1 MGSVMVRQSDNQQRG
16 SYLRACLR
24 LCLLFMAGV
33 AFWVLLAAGSA
44 GPGML
49 ATPVAKAVPAYQH
62 SAAESCTSCHHR
74 GSVAS
79 CSTCHEQQGL
89 DANLANQSCT
99 SCHSNKQ
106 APDRTCWSCHKPG
119 EAQPEPTA
127 AACQLCHTV
136 TPHLAATAT
145 CTTSACHGGAV
156 TPHHD
161 GQEQNLPT
169 DCTDCH
175 TNEQHGQQDCTTCH
189 SATKHPDYPKMPE
202 TCTQCH
208 AADTFATGQDCTE
221 CHAGGPGTPG
231 TAGKTD
237 NDIHDSALPDGPIG
251 PAGCTTCHPGRTEH
265 AGKVACTTCHDSAE
279 AFHHGNASSPGYPD
293 CRSCHADKPKPAAG
307 RSCQTCHKGAQHQAQ
322 PQVGSC
328 SSCHGTGRA
337 RHAGKVACTTCHDSA
352 EAFHHGN
359 ASSPGYPDCRS
370 CHADKPKPAAGRS
383 CQTCH
388 KGAQHQAH
396 PQVGSCRSC
405 HGTGRARNAGKVAST
420 TCHDSAEPFH
430 HGNAAS
436 PGYPDCRSCHADKPK
451 PAAGRS
457 CQTCHKG
464 AQHQAQPQVGSCS
477 SCHGTG
483 RARHA
488 GKVAC
493 TTCRDS
499 AEAFHHGNASS
510 PGYPDCRSCHADKPK
525 PAAGRSCQTCH
536 KGAQHQAQP
545 QVGSCSSCQGT
556 GRARHAGKVACTT
569 CHDSAEAFHHG
580 NASSPGYPD
589 CRSCHADKPKPAAGR
604 SCQTCHKGAQ
614 HQAQPQ
620 VGSCS

>member
-24 LCLLFMAGV
+24 LCLLFMAGAAV
-33 AFWVLLAAGSA
+33 WGLLAAGSA
-44 GPGML
+44 GPGVL
-49 ATPVAKAVPAYQH
+49 AAPVAKAVPAYHH
-62 SAAESCTSCHHR
+62 SAAESCTSC
-74 GSVAS
+74 
-79 CSTCHEQQGL
+79 T
-89 DANLANQSCT
+89 
-99 SCHSNKQ
+99 
-106 APDRTCWSCHKPG
+106 
-119 EAQPEPTA
+119 
-127 AACQLCHTV
+127 
-136 TPHLAATAT
+136 
-145 CTTSACHGGAV
+145 
-156 TPHHD
+156 
-161 GQEQNLPT
+161 
-169 DCTDCH
+169 
-175 TNEQHGQQDCTTCH
+175 TNEKHGQQDCTTCH
-189 SATKHPDYPKMPE
+189 SATKPPDYPKMPE

-352 EAFHHGN
+352 EAFHHGD
-359 ASSPGYPDCRS
+359 APAPGYPDCRS

-388 KGAQHQAH
+388 KGAQHQAQ
-396 PQVGSCRSC
+396 PQVGSCSSC
-405 HGTGRARNAGKVAST
+405 HGTGRARHAGKVACT
-420 TCHDSAEPFH
+420 TCHDSAEAFH
-430 HGNAAS
+430 HGNASS

-536 KGAQHQAQP
+536 KGAQHQTP
-545 QVGSCSSCQGT
+545 P
-556 GRARHAGKVACTT
+556 HA
-569 CHDSAEAFHHG
+569 
-580 NASSPGYPD
+580 
-589 CRSCHADKPKPAAGR
+589 
-604 SCQTCHKGAQ
+604 
-614 HQAQPQ
+614 
-620 VGSCS
+620 

>member
-33 AFWVLLAAGSA
+33 VFWVLLVAGSA

-119 EAQPEPTA
+119 EAQPEPTD

-337 RHAGKVACTTCHDSA
+337 RHAGKVACTTCHGDPNKT
-352 EAFHHGN
+352 HHN
-359 ASSPGYPDCRS
+359 RIPSPPSCTS
-370 CHADKPKPAAGRS
+370 CHEQQLHDGRVPCVWCHGSKAMHDSTPLNLLTLSAAKSQNKKGSARDRVCTQCHVEATAHAGDTPAGVDHSCATCHEGEVHGPITSPEVQRCMDCHGAADKHALQHDCKRCHWPAIHNGTPDAGVGGGQKKMKLYLPAGSAGGVTDSGR
-383 CQTCH
+383 TRLVDT
-388 KGAQHQAH
+388 GADLIPIALAGILLL
-396 PQVGSCRSC
+396 GSGIYLRKK
-405 HGTGRARNAGKVAST
+405 RL
-420 TCHDSAEPFH
+420 
-430 HGNAAS
+430 
-436 PGYPDCRSCHADKPK
+436 
-451 PAAGRS
+451 
-457 CQTCHKG
+457 
-464 AQHQAQPQVGSCS
+464 
-477 SCHGTG
+477 
-483 RARHA
+483 
-488 GKVAC
+488 
-493 TTCRDS
+493 
-499 AEAFHHGNASS
+499 
-510 PGYPDCRSCHADKPK
+510 
-525 PAAGRSCQTCH
+525 
-536 KGAQHQAQP
+536 
-545 QVGSCSSCQGT
+545 
-556 GRARHAGKVACTT
+556 
-569 CHDSAEAFHHG
+569 
-580 NASSPGYPD
+580 
-589 CRSCHADKPKPAAGR
+589 
-604 SCQTCHKGAQ
+604 
-614 HQAQPQ
+614 
-620 VGSCS
+620 

>member
-33 AFWVLLAAGSA
+33 VFWVLLVAGSA

-119 EAQPEPTA
+119 EAQPEPTD

-156 TPHHD
+156 THHHD

-169 DCTDCH
+169 
-175 TNEQHGQQDCTTCH
+175 
-189 SATKHPDYPKMPE
+189 
-202 TCTQCH
+202 
-208 AADTFATGQDCTE
+208 
-221 CHAGGPGTPG
+221 
-231 TAGKTD
+231 
-237 NDIHDSALPDGPIG
+237 
-251 PAGCTTCHPGRTEH
+251 
-265 AGKVACTTCHDSAE
+265 
-279 AFHHGNASSPGYPD
+279 D

-359 ASSPGYPDCRS
+359 ASS
-370 CHADKPKPAAGRS
+370 
-383 CQTCH
+383 
-388 KGAQHQAH
+388 
-396 PQVGSCRSC
+396 
-405 HGTGRARNAGKVAST
+405 
-420 TCHDSAEPFH
+420 
-430 HGNAAS
+430 
-436 PGYPDCRSCHADKPK
+436 
-451 PAAGRS
+451 
-457 CQTCHKG
+457 
-464 AQHQAQPQVGSCS
+464 
-477 SCHGTG
+477 
-483 RARHA
+483 
-488 GKVAC
+488 
-493 TTCRDS
+493 
-499 AEAFHHGNASS
+499 
-510 PGYPDCRSCHADKPK
+510 
-525 PAAGRSCQTCH
+525 
-536 KGAQHQAQP
+536 
-545 QVGSCSSCQGT
+545 
-556 GRARHAGKVACTT
+556 
-569 CHDSAEAFHHG
+569 
-580 NASSPGYPD
+580 
-589 CRSCHADKPKPAAGR
+589 
-604 SCQTCHKGAQ
+604 
-614 HQAQPQ
+614 
-620 VGSCS
+620 

>member
-119 EAQPEPTA
+119 EAQPEPTD

-161 GQEQNLPT
+161 GQEQHLPT

-208 AADTFATGQDCTE
+208 AAATFATGQDCTE

-231 TAGKTD
+231 TAGKRD
-237 NDIHDSALPDGPIG
+237 NEIHYSALPDGAIG
-251 PAGCTTCHPGRTEH
+251 PAGCTTCYPGRTEL

-337 RHAGKVACTTCHDSA
+337 RHAGKVACTTCHGDPNKT
-352 EAFHHGN
+352 HHN
-359 ASSPGYPDCRS
+359 RIPSPPSCTS
-370 CHADKPKPAAGRS
+370 CHEQQLHDGRVPCVWCHGSKAMHDSTPLNLLTLSAAKSQNNKGSARDRVCTQCHVEATAHAGDTPAGVDHSCATCHEGEVHGPITSPEVQRCMDCHGAADKHALQHDCKRCHWPAIHNGTPDAGVGGVQKKMKLYLPAGSAGGVTDSGR
-383 CQTCH
+383 TRLVDT
-388 KGAQHQAH
+388 GADLIPIALAGILLL
-396 PQVGSCRSC
+396 GSGIYLRKK
-405 HGTGRARNAGKVAST
+405 RL
-420 TCHDSAEPFH
+420 
-430 HGNAAS
+430 
-436 PGYPDCRSCHADKPK
+436 
-451 PAAGRS
+451 
-457 CQTCHKG
+457 
-464 AQHQAQPQVGSCS
+464 
-477 SCHGTG
+477 
-483 RARHA
+483 
-488 GKVAC
+488 
-493 TTCRDS
+493 
-499 AEAFHHGNASS
+499 
-510 PGYPDCRSCHADKPK
+510 
-525 PAAGRSCQTCH
+525 
-536 KGAQHQAQP
+536 
-545 QVGSCSSCQGT
+545 
-556 GRARHAGKVACTT
+556 
-569 CHDSAEAFHHG
+569 
-580 NASSPGYPD
+580 
-589 CRSCHADKPKPAAGR
+589 
-604 SCQTCHKGAQ
+604 
-614 HQAQPQ
+614 
-620 VGSCS
+620 